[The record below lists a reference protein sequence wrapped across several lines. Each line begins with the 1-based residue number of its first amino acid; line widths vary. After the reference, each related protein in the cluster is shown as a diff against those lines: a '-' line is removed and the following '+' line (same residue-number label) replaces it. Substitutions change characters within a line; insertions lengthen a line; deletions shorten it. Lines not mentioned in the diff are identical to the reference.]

1 MGDDAGY
8 EEPDRGDRCS
18 ASRNSGMPHPQPKF
32 MSGSTDPESPST
44 VRTKDLD
51 PSTNG
56 RRACNNVAGVALC
69 GMARRSKSIPRAS
82 RDTPAARVARWL
94 LLALAGIILG
104 LALGNLATGGLRA
117 GRLAASIPFSSL
129 SANPDAA
136 VPPTSRA
143 EPCRG
148 CPDSYGV
155 AARMRASRERR
166 MTQEFRELGYV
177 EVDTGSPAESDGYR
191 YGGRFPDSAPL
202 LPLSE
207 TQQPRSQGADDPPRQ
222 TGEE

>member
-18 ASRNSGMPHPQPKF
+18 ASRNAGMPHPAPKF

-44 VRTKDLD
+44 VRTKDLE

-69 GMARRSKSIPRAS
+69 GMARRRKTIPRAS
-82 RDTPAARVARWL
+82 RDAAGARAARWL

-104 LALGNLATGGLRA
+104 LALGSLATGGLRPD
-117 GRLAASIPFSSL
+117 RLTEPVPFSTL

-177 EVDTGSPAESDGYR
+177 EVDAGPAAESDGYR

-207 TQQPRSQGADDPPRQ
+207 TPQPRSQGADDVSRE

>member
-1 MGDDAGY
+1 M
-8 EEPDRGDRCS
+8 
-18 ASRNSGMPHPQPKF
+18 
-32 MSGSTDPESPST
+32 
-44 VRTKDLD
+44 
-51 PSTNG
+51 
-56 RRACNNVAGVALC
+56 
-69 GMARRSKSIPRAS
+69 
-82 RDTPAARVARWL
+82 ARWL

-104 LALGNLATGGLRA
+104 LALGRLATGSSRPGPLTE
-117 GRLAASIPFSSL
+117 SIPFSSL

-155 AARMRASRERR
+155 AARMRASREKR

-177 EVDTGSPAESDGYR
+177 EVDVSAPEEADGYR
-191 YGGRFPDSAPL
+191 YGGRFPDSGPL

-207 TQQPRSQGADDPPRQ
+207 TSEQRSQGVDNAARH
-222 TGEE
+222 TEEE